1 MEGEKKKDLLDK
13 GAIVQ
18 QDYETYAI
26 APHIPGG
33 ICEPSTLR
41 KIADVAEK
49 YNAKALKLTS
59 AQRIAIVGIACLLY
73 TSPSPRDRQKSRM
86 PSSA

>member
-1 MEGEKKKDLLDK
+1 MGEEKKKDLLDK

-18 QDYETYAI
+18 RDYETYAI
-26 APHIPGG
+26 APHIAGG

-41 KIADVAEK
+41 RIADVAEK

-59 AQRIAIVGIACLLY
+59 AQRIKLAFPGVSIAV
-73 TSPSPRDRQKSRM
+73 RNHFKKEVV
-86 PSSA
+86 